1 MLHRVEIEFL
11 SVLSFELLR
20 LERQQDARRCSYF
33 ELGLP
38 VVSRRKSCFISKRNE
53 RNELFGSRGDRAS
66 DKIEISLRAAS
77 QFIDEGLLRKS
88 KLLLENVNNKSPSAV
103 RSERKSWR
111 VNMTVRLSF

>member
-53 RNELFGSRGDRAS
+53 LFGSRGDRAS
-66 DKIEISLRAAS
+66 DKIEISLRSAS

-88 KLLLENVNNKSPSAV
+88 KILLENVNNKSPSAV

>member
-20 LERQQDARRCSYF
+20 LERQQDARGCSYF

-38 VVSRRKSCFISKRNE
+38 VVSRQKSCFISKRNE
-53 RNELFGSRGDRAS
+53 RNEPFGSRGDRAS

>member
-1 MLHRVEIEFL
+1 MLIFR
-11 SVLSFELLR
+11 
-20 LERQQDARRCSYF
+20 
-33 ELGLP
+33 LGLP
-38 VVSRRKSCFISKRNE
+38 VVSRQKSCFISERNERNE

-88 KLLLENVNNKSPSAV
+88 KILLENVNNKSPSAV